1 MNRELLR
8 ALGYLRAYRFLL
20 LGAGIC
26 LVISVAATVAVPQV
40 MRAII
45 NDIVSATRQ
54 QQFGLIGALSIL
66 GLGLVRSLASYI
78 QAYLIQRAGEGLG
91 FELRQILLRKLDQL
105 GFSYHNRA
113 DSGQLITLMTSDV
126 DLVAAAG
133 NGVGVIIYSALVT
146 LTTAV
151 ILFIMNWQ
159 LAVITLII
167 LPPIA
172 YLMFRFQKL
181 TPPLFRNSQMR
192 AGMLV
197 SVLQEVIINMRIVRV
212 FGREPYQLERFR
224 TAVQGTFDATMQVMR
239 LLSRF
244 IPIIQLF
251 ALAATAIV
259 IGVGGYQVIGGSL
272 SLGELVAFSNYVS
285 ILVAPIFT
293 VVSVISTLTRA
304 SASAKRLY
312 EVLDVPLDLT
322 DRPGAQALPPVQ
334 GRVSYEEVAFHFP
347 DANTAAVQG
356 ITFTA
361 EPGHFV
367 VVLGPTGSGKSA
379 MMNLLP
385 RFYDVSAGRVS
396 VDGHDVRD
404 VTLQSLRSQI
414 AIAPQTTLLFSGTIR
429 DNIAFGR
436 PGAELDEVREAARL
450 AQADKF
456 IEALPLGYDTPLGE
470 SGAGL
475 SGGQQQRIALARA
488 LLLRPPILILDDS
501 MSGLDADTKQQ
512 FVRALRA
519 LPWVCTR
526 FVLGEQVGTVEEAD
540 LILVMDKGQ
549 IVARGRH
556 QELLRSNPIYSNLLT
571 PQGAL
576 EVATA

>member
-1 MNRELLR
+1 
-8 ALGYLRAYRFLL
+8 
-20 LGAGIC
+20 
-26 LVISVAATVAVPQV
+26 
-40 MRAII
+40 
-45 NDIVSATRQ
+45 
-54 QQFGLIGALSIL
+54 
-66 GLGLVRSLASYI
+66 
-78 QAYLIQRAGEGLG
+78 
-91 FELRQILLRKLDQL
+91 
-105 GFSYHNRA
+105 
-113 DSGQLITLMTSDV
+113 
-126 DLVAAAG
+126 
-133 NGVGVIIYSALVT
+133 
-146 LTTAV
+146 
-151 ILFIMNWQ
+151 
-159 LAVITLII
+159 
-167 LPPIA
+167 
-172 YLMFRFQKL
+172 
-181 TPPLFRNSQMR
+181 MR

-197 SVLQEVIINMRIVRV
+197 SVLQEVITNMRIVRV
-212 FGREPYQLERFR
+212 FGREPYQLDRFK
-224 TAVQGTFDATMQVMR
+224 TAVQGTFDATMQVIR

-259 IGVGGYQVIGGSL
+259 IGVGGYQVIGGNL

-312 EVLDVPLDLT
+312 EVLDVPVDLT

-334 GRVSYEEVAFHFP
+334 GRVSYEDVAFRFP
-347 DANTAAVQG
+347 DSKSDAVQG
-356 ITFTA
+356 ISFTA
-361 EPGHFV
+361 EPGQFV
-367 VVLGPTGSGKSA
+367 VILGPTGSGKSA

-385 RFYDVSAGRVS
+385 RFYDVSAGRVT

-404 VTLQSLRSQI
+404 VTIESLRNQI
-414 AIAPQTTLLFSGTIR
+414 GIAPQTTLLFSGTIR

-436 PGAELDEVREAARL
+436 PDAALDEVREAARL

-475 SGGQQQRIALARA
+475 SGGQQQRVALARA

-501 MSGLDADTKQQ
+501 MSALDADTKQQ

-540 LILVMDKGQ
+540 LVLVMNQGQ

-556 QELLRSNPIYSNLLT
+556 QELLRSNPMYANLLA
-571 PQGAL
+571 PQGSL